1 MIGLLLGLIGTFF
14 EEINNSISKEKS
26 QKIDLLKIGIITSF
40 FSIIIFILS
49 LLYKFYFG
57 NIEIHFNTGSIPL
70 LIVRVIAEILQSYVT
85 ILAIKHSDRST
96 FSIIRILTI
105 PLLLLVDIIM
115 GYSFSIFSIIGI
127 FIIVFS
133 FIGFNLKLKTI
144 NFKGWY
150 LVLFTA
156 VNAVITMSLFKYSL
170 SHYHNSVEID
180 QMLMSIGIFLF
191 FIIFNRYKH
200 RTCGLKLIFQD
211 RAFVYQGVSIA
222 IAGLLLSYTFL
233 YMNASEASALKRAGE
248 MFWSIIS
255 GVIFFKEK
263 HLFKKLT
270 FAFIIVIGLIVM
282 FL

>member
-1 MIGLLLGLIGTFF
+1 MIWLLLWLIWTFF

-26 QKIDLLKIGIITSF
+26 QKVDLLKIWIITSF
-40 FSIIIFILS
+40 FSILIFILS
-49 LLYKFYFG
+49 LLYKFYLG
-57 NIEIHFNTGSIPL
+57 NIEIHFNTWSIPL

-115 GYSFSIFSIIGI
+115 WYSFSIFSIIWI

-133 FIGFNLKLKTI
+133 FVWFNLKLKTI
-144 NFKGWY
+144 NFKWWY

-156 VNAVITMSLFKYSL
+156 VNAVVTMSLFKYSL

-180 QMLMSIGIFLF
+180 QMLMSIGILLF
-191 FIIFNRYKH
+191 FMIFNRHKH
-200 RTCGLKLIFQD
+200 RTCWLKLIFQD
-211 RAFVYQGVSIA
+211 KAFVYQWVSIA
-222 IAGLLLSYTFL
+222 LASLLLSYTFL
-233 YMNASEASALKRAGE
+233 YMNASEASALKRAWE

-255 GVIFFKEK
+255 WVIFFEEK
-263 HLFKKLT
+263 HLLKKLI
-270 FAFIIVIGLIVM
+270 FAGIIIVWLITM
-282 FL
+282 FI